1 MVCFY
6 IPGIQ
11 EMKVKDLIIS
21 KFLFGCWT
29 VCCVC
34 VCNYYPDWTGPL
46 ELWNGAYLLL
56 PPFLLSVITYVI
68 LLYVLV

>member
-29 VCCVC
+29 VWCVC
-34 VCNYYPDWTGPL
+34 VTIILIGLDHLNYGMEHIYYFHHS
-46 ELWNGAYLLL
+46 YLVSLL
-56 PPFLLSVITYVI
+56 M
-68 LLYVLV
+68 